1 MLRSTDGGLTWSA
14 PYNAQVTS
22 PHGPIQLSD
31 GRLLYAGNDWRRGGR
46 LAVCQSSD
54 DGQTW
59 RHLADIAPRP
69 GDAPF
74 TYYELHGV
82 EAAPD
87 RLVMQIRNEDKNDQN
102 ETLQTESSDGG
113 KTWAVPH
120 RIGVWGIPSHLLKL
134 RDGRLLM
141 TYGHRR
147 TPLGNQ
153 ARLSGNQG
161 ARGPSRSSSP
171 ATASIPIW
179 ATRARCNWPTVRCCR
194 SGMR

>member
-1 MLRSTDGGLTWSA
+1 MR
-14 PYNAQVTS
+14 
-22 PHGPIQLSD
+22 
-31 GRLLYAGNDWRRGGR
+31 NDRRRGGR

-59 RHLADIAPRP
+59 HHLADIAPRP
-69 GDAPF
+69 GDAQF

-102 ETLQTESSDGG
+102 ETLQTQSSDGG

-120 RIGVWGIPSHLLKL
+120 RIGVWGLPSHLLKL

-147 TPLGNQ
+147 VPLGNQ
-153 ARLSGNQG
+153 ARLSGDQG
-161 ARGPSRSSSP
+161 RRGPSRSSSP
-171 ATASIPIW
+171 ATASTMTSVI
-179 ATRARCNWPTVRCCR
+179 RARCNWPTVRSCR
-194 SGMR
+194 SGMK